1 MHARQGHLWSGLGH
15 RSLTAIPTAASLLTT
30 TAKTT
35 VLVLAGKK
43 LRVPRFVKRA
53 LQVAVSV
60 GLTLFVVLVIQV
72 GDGLLSGKASVQAA
86 SASWL
91 AFIRRPDILTVM
103 TLTALVTVLFVYW
116 QRDQEKKP

>member
-1 MHARQGHLWSGLGH
+1 ME
-15 RSLTAIPTAASLLTT
+15 
-30 TAKTT
+30 TT
-35 VLVLAGKK
+35 VLVIAGKR

-53 LQVAVSV
+53 VQVAVSV

-72 GDGLLSGKASVQAA
+72 GDGLLSGKVSLQAA

-91 AFIRRPDILTVM
+91 AFIRRPDILTIM

-116 QRDQEKKP
+116 QRDQEKKPQ

>member
-1 MHARQGHLWSGLGH
+1 MQSVDILIVCSAGGR
-15 RSLTAIPTAASLLTT
+15 RVE
-30 TAKTT
+30 TT

-43 LRVPRFVKRA
+43 LRVPRLFKRA

-72 GDGLLSGKASVQAA
+72 GDALLSGKVSLQAA

-91 AFIRRPDILTVM
+91 AFVKRPDILTIM

-116 QRDQEKKP
+116 QRDQENKH